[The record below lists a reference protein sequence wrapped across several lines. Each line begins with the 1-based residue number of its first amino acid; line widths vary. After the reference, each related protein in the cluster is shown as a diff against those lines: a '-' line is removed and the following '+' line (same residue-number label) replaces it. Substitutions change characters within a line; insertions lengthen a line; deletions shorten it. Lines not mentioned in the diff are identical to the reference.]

1 MKDSSELIRRV
12 RALAQPLVEAEGLEL
27 VGVEFQRERRGWVL
41 RLYIDKEGGVTL
53 ADCEGV
59 SHQLGDLL
67 DVQDLIGHPYTLEVS
82 SPGLDRPLTKEE
94 DFIRF
99 AGRLARVTTVQ
110 PLEGRRR
117 FLGRLRGVRE
127 GQVLL
132 EKGDGSVVAIPW
144 GAIAKARLEIEL

>member
-1 MKDSSELIRRV
+1 MKDSSGLIGRI

-67 DVQDLIGHPYTLEVS
+67 DVEDLIGHPYTLEVS

-99 AGRLARVTTVQ
+99 AGRLARVTTVR

-117 FLGRLRGVRE
+117 FLGRLKGVRE
-127 GQVLL
+127 GQILL
-132 EKGDGSVVAIPW
+132 EKEDGSVVAIPW